1 MFDQQVTFLYT
12 RDLERS
18 ATFYGETLEL
28 SIVLDQGSCRIY
40 RVSPNSFLG
49 VCCCSE
55 SRFCSP
61 EGVIV
66 TFVTDDVDGWYERL
80 GVKGVT
86 FETPPRENREFNIYH
101 CFLRD
106 PDGYQI
112 EIQRFNDRA
121 WPQANGS

>member
-1 MFDQQVTFLYT
+1 MCRRMNPERRPPASLKIRPEKPPST
-12 RDLERS
+12 RPL
-18 ATFYGETLEL
+18 
-28 SIVLDQGSCRIY
+28 
-40 RVSPNSFLG
+40 P
-49 VCCCSE
+49 
-55 SRFCSP
+55 
-61 EGVIV
+61 VIV

-80 GVKGVT
+80 SVKGVA

-121 WPQANGS
+121 WPQAHRS

>member
-18 ATFYGETLEL
+18 AIFYGETLEL

-40 RVSPNSFLG
+40 RVSPNGFLG
-49 VCCCSE
+49 VCRCSE
-55 SRFCSP
+55 SRVCSP